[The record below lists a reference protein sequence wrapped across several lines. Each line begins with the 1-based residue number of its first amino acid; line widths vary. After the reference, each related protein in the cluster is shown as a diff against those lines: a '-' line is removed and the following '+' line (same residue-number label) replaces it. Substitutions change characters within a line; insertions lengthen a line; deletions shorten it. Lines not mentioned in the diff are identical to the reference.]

1 MFAERICLLRSS
13 YQACYSIVRP
23 PRLMW
28 SAATCRSFGV
38 VKTACGASRYG
49 WRGER
54 ICGPNRFIGL
64 ADSSPPRSDWYLE
77 VNRDVSNTAKLRE
90 LAALQKI
97 GSADFER
104 RSCPIY
110 RGRLA
115 TSCLTWSRIVRAPIT
130 YTATIDRSSNS
141 NAGRSVQWPRE
152 NGVRPPDSQ
161 PSV

>member
-1 MFAERICLLRSS
+1 
-13 YQACYSIVRP
+13 
-23 PRLMW
+23 MW

-90 LAALQKI
+90 LAAL
-97 GSADFER
+97 R
-104 RSCPIY
+104 V
-110 RGRLA
+110 
-115 TSCLTWSRIVRAPIT
+115 SRVVVSLVT
-130 YTATIDRSSNS
+130 
-141 NAGRSVQWPRE
+141 
-152 NGVRPPDSQ
+152 NGEELMMT
-161 PSV
+161 